1 MTVPPWHEEPISR
14 THDRTAFDCGDA
26 DLNTFLRRHARQSH
40 VQGAAKTF
48 LAVDD
53 VGSRR
58 IFGFYS
64 ICPASVSFNR
74 VPELVKRGLAR
85 YEVPVFRLAKLA
97 VDRSVQGCG
106 LGGQLLLA
114 AGRRCLLGGLGG
126 QLLLAAGRRCLLA
139 ASETGGVALLI
150 DAKNAD
156 IAGWYASYGAIPLLD
171 QPLSLLF
178 PFKTIYAA
186 LTEAGKL

>member
-1 MTVPPWHEEPISR
+1 MTIPPWHEEPISR
-14 THDRTAFDCGDA
+14 THGRAEFNCGDD
-26 DLNTFLRRHARQSH
+26 DLNMFLQRYARQSH

-53 VGSRR
+53 ADSRR

-64 ICPASVSFNR
+64 ISPASVSFSL

-97 VDRSVQGCG
+97 VDCSVQGRG

-114 AGRRCLLGGLGG
+114 AGRRCL
-126 QLLLAAGRRCLLA
+126 RV

-150 DAKNAD
+150 DAKNEN
-156 IAGWYASYGAIPLLD
+156 IAEWYANYGAIPLLD
-171 QPLSLLF
+171 HSLSLLL

-186 LTEAGKL
+186 LIAAGKL

>member
-114 AGRRCLLGGLGG
+114 AGRRCLLV
-126 QLLLAAGRRCLLA
+126 